1 MKILSGKS
9 ETMKEKKH
17 FKKILALMLVLVLS
31 INQFSVVLYAQEE
44 SSLEDFTSS
53 DEPEAEANVEA
64 DDSGFCDGT
73 DLSDATPSEP
83 SADTPVS
90 EDKKTEAHLTIIPDN
105 EKENTYAIE
114 VSWQITGAQDTD
126 TRLALAMDQTAY
138 AALPDSAKADS
149 ENVCHISALDENGEE
164 ITLPMTLTSDEN
176 DSSLLR
182 LVYTQ
187 SGDGTVQIS
196 QIITLE
202 KCEEASTSSIS
213 AQWYNDQWIT
223 LEQQEIQ

>member
-1 MKILSGKS
+1 
-9 ETMKEKKH
+9 MKEKKH

-90 EDKKTEAHLTIIPDN
+90 EDKKTEAHLTIC
-105 EKENTYAIE
+105 E
-114 VSWQITGAQDTD
+114 
-126 TRLALAMDQTAY
+126 
-138 AALPDSAKADS
+138 LPKKSPL
-149 ENVCHISALDENGEE
+149 NNF
-164 ITLPMTLTSDEN
+164 
-176 DSSLLR
+176 
-182 LVYTQ
+182 
-187 SGDGTVQIS
+187 
-196 QIITLE
+196 
-202 KCEEASTSSIS
+202 
-213 AQWYNDQWIT
+213 
-223 LEQQEIQ
+223 